1 MPPGLKLT
9 DEESPLR
16 WPLYVPAGQSRKSLH
31 PADITT
37 RLVSPQLR
45 VAAARVKGLHCN
57 TSLTACH
64 QLLPLSLR
72 YNLPQFNW
80 IAGFSS
86 ANSYVP
92 ETEMRR
98 ARPGLSP
105 HRASRAG
112 VAPASSIH
120 TLVRGCAL
128 ESQSLHGRFI
138 KPCIDLRRNRMPI
151 LKSPPRPPKNETLQ
165 IRIEEDI
172 RSKLA
177 KYAEFIDASEAYVV
191 SEALKILFRKDD
203 EFKSW
208 LGQHPTNSALRNETI
223 LELNSKGGLAPTG
236 TK

>member
-1 MPPGLKLT
+1 MDKERSPMLPRLKLT

-57 TSLTACH
+57 ISLTAYH
-64 QLLPLSLR
+64 QVLLLSLR

-92 ETEMRR
+92 DTEMRR
-98 ARPGLSP
+98 ARPSLSP

-112 VAPASSIH
+112 SLPSHPFTRSGVAHSDH
-120 TLVRGCAL
+120 KVC
-128 ESQSLHGRFI
+128 
-138 KPCIDLRRNRMPI
+138 M
-151 LKSPPRPPKNETLQ
+151 
-165 IRIEEDI
+165 
-172 RSKLA
+172 
-177 KYAEFIDASEAYVV
+177 VV
-191 SEALKILFRKDD
+191 LLSRA
-203 EFKSW
+203 
-208 LGQHPTNSALRNETI
+208 
-223 LELNSKGGLAPTG
+223 
-236 TK
+236 

>member
-1 MPPGLKLT
+1 MDKERSPMLPRLKLT

-98 ARPGLSP
+98 ARPG
-105 HRASRAG
+105 RALAAPCVTGGGRSRLIHSHACAG
-112 VAPASSIH
+112 LRTRITKFAW
-120 TLVRGCAL
+120 
-128 ESQSLHGRFI
+128 SL
-138 KPCIDLRRNRMPI
+138 
-151 LKSPPRPPKNETLQ
+151 
-165 IRIEEDI
+165 
-172 RSKLA
+172 
-177 KYAEFIDASEAYVV
+177 Y
-191 SEALKILFRKDD
+191 
-203 EFKSW
+203 
-208 LGQHPTNSALRNETI
+208 
-223 LELNSKGGLAPTG
+223 
-236 TK
+236 

>member
-1 MPPGLKLT
+1 MPPRLKLT

-57 TSLTACH
+57 ISLTAYH
-64 QLLPLSLR
+64 QVLLLSLR

-105 HRASRAG
+105 QPYVTGAGRSRLIHSHACAG
-112 VAPASSIH
+112 LRTRI
-120 TLVRGCAL
+120 TKFGW
-128 ESQSLHGRFI
+128 SL
-138 KPCIDLRRNRMPI
+138 
-151 LKSPPRPPKNETLQ
+151 
-165 IRIEEDI
+165 
-172 RSKLA
+172 
-177 KYAEFIDASEAYVV
+177 Y
-191 SEALKILFRKDD
+191 
-203 EFKSW
+203 
-208 LGQHPTNSALRNETI
+208 
-223 LELNSKGGLAPTG
+223 
-236 TK
+236 